1 MAKTRVSIRIE
12 SAAKITKSNQ
22 RNLTLAHLKQ
32 SLIVFAVLLSILC
45 LLASI
50 HDSSSLVAAKK
61 HKGHVHINVWRG
73 PSKGYKKHKFA
84 PWGYY
89 AKLPADEMGKKHHY
103 G

>member
-1 MAKTRVSIRIE
+1 MKHGLKTLR
-12 SAAKITKSNQ
+12 
-22 RNLTLAHLKQ
+22 LT
-32 SLIVFAVLLSILC
+32 C
-45 LLASI
+45 LLLMAL
-50 HDSSSLVAAKK
+50 LVVLAYNEQVEAG

-89 AKLPADEMGKKHHY
+89 AKLPADDYPKHHY

>member
-1 MAKTRVSIRIE
+1 M
-12 SAAKITKSNQ
+12 
-22 RNLTLAHLKQ
+22 LAL
-32 SLIVFAVLLSILC
+32 
-45 LLASI
+45 LLAFGSY
-50 HDSSSLVAAKK
+50 DTVSAG

-89 AKLPADEMGKKHHY
+89 AKLPADDMPKKHHY